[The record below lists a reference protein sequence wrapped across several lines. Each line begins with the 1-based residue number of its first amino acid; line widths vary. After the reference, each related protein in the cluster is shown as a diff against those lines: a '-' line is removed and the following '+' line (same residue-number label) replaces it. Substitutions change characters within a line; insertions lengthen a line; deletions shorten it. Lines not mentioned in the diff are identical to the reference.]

1 MARNSFPRMRTGG
14 SSMPSVLGVAVAVV
28 VLVLV
33 VRHPSESADGL
44 HAGRDVRSRQ
54 LLAGPQ
60 HGHDRPKCLAG

>member
-44 HAGRDVRSRQ
+44 RAAWT
-54 LLAGPQ
+54 LLGMVADGLMTFVQ
-60 HGHDRPKCLAG
+60 SAAAR